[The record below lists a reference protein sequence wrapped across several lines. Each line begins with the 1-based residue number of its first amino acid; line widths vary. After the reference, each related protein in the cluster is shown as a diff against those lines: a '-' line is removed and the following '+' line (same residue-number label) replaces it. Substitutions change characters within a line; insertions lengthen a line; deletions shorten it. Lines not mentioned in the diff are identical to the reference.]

1 MKSGN
6 EAFLDTHV
14 FSDHLTFK
22 SMESSFLLRCLESFD
37 HCYTSVINIGEVLSA
52 CKSKKQTELAKRAFY
67 GVGLL
72 GIPYRYS
79 ERLGQILSY
88 VKSKETNN
96 YRDALIIMMCSETKL
111 TLVTFDTERYLSLS
125 KKFGVKVIGRRAIEE
140 TIFKQTKNNPA

>member
-1 MKSGN
+1 MKSGS

-14 FSDHLTFK
+14 FADHLTFRSK
-22 SMESSFLLRCLESFD
+22 EGSFLLKCLESFD

-52 CKSKKQTELAKRAFY
+52 CKTKQQNEKAKRAFY

-79 ERLGQILSY
+79 NKLGRILRHLKTSD
-88 VKSKETNN
+88 TNS

-111 TLVTFDTERYLSLS
+111 QLVTFDPKRYLSLS
-125 KKFGVKVIGRRAIEE
+125 KKFGVKVIGRSSIEE
-140 TIFKQTKNNPA
+140 TIFK